1 MYFIVA
7 TLIIAVACSLITV
20 RVLVS
25 YNDFGLLVK
34 LLVGF
39 IVTVSWF
46 MPPILHFIRR
56 NLPVS
61 AETYSLISAVG
72 YTLFGFAF
80 ILFMML
86 MLRDLLWFA
95 SGQLARLFQYQ
106 AAWLDPKN
114 AFWLGWSNL
123 AVVVLSLLLAGYA
136 VFSAIR
142 IPEVKTVEFASPKLN
157 KEISLVHLSD
167 LHINRSTSADRIRAI
182 VDKVNALKP
191 DVIVIT
197 GDLVDDNPAAIR
209 DKMQIL
215 ADLKSPEGVYVSIG
229 NHELYAGLLNWLK
242 EFKRLGFKVLLNNGE
257 LLKNK
262 RVFIAGVAD
271 AGSFAFKPELSLNLS
286 PSAPAGQGRPY
297 RILLSHYPQYADYL
311 DEVEVDLQLS
321 GHTHGGQIF
330 PFHFLAWRANKY
342 LAGAYRVKNADLYV
356 SRGTGYWGPPMRL
369 FAPAEIALIKIK
381 PQE

>member
-1 MYFIVA
+1 MYFIIA

-25 YNDFGLLVK
+25 YNDFGITFK
-34 LLVGF
+34 LLVGLL
-39 IVTVSWF
+39 VTMAWF

-56 NLPVS
+56 NVPLR

-95 SGQLARLFQYQ
+95 SGQLARLFRYQ
-106 AAWLDPKN
+106 SGWLDPKN
-114 AFWLGWSNL
+114 AFYLGWSNL
-123 AVVVLSLLLAGYA
+123 VVIVLSLLLSGYA
-136 VFSAIR
+136 VFEAMKVPEIR
-142 IPEVKTVEFASPKLN
+142 TVEFVTPKLK
-157 KEISLVHLSD
+157 KEINLVHLSD
-167 LHINRSTSADRIRAI
+167 LHINRSTSAVRLKAI

-191 DVIVIT
+191 DVVVIT
-197 GDLVDDNPAAIR
+197 GDLVDDNPAAVR

-215 ADLKSPEGVYVSIG
+215 SGLESPEGIYVSIG

-257 LLKNK
+257 MLKNGQ
-262 RVFIAGVAD
+262 VFIAGVAD
-271 AGSFAFKPELSLNLS
+271 TGSFMLNPELSLNLR
-286 PSAPAGQGRPY
+286 PRAPMEQNDPY
-297 RILLSHYPQYADYL
+297 RILLSHYPQYADFM
-311 DEVEVDLQLS
+311 DKAGVDLQLS

-330 PFHFLAWRANKY
+330 PFHFLVRRANKY
-342 LAGAYRVKNADLYV
+342 LAGAYRIKNADLYV

>member
-1 MYFIVA
+1 M
-7 TLIIAVACSLITV
+7 
-20 RVLVS
+20 
-25 YNDFGLLVK
+25 
-34 LLVGF
+34 
-39 IVTVSWF
+39 
-46 MPPILHFIRR
+46 
-56 NLPVS
+56 
-61 AETYSLISAVG
+61 
-72 YTLFGFAF
+72 
-80 ILFMML
+80 
-86 MLRDLLWFA
+86 
-95 SGQLARLFQYQ
+95 
-106 AAWLDPKN
+106 
-114 AFWLGWSNL
+114 
-123 AVVVLSLLLAGYA
+123 AGYA

-167 LHINRSTSADRIRAI
+167 LHISRSTSADRIRAI

-297 RILLSHYPQYADYL
+297 RIIRNMPIIWTKLRLICSSPGIRTAGRF
-311 DEVEVDLQLS
+311 S
-321 GHTHGGQIF
+321 RFIF
-330 PFHFLAWRANKY
+330 WP
-342 LAGAYRVKNADLYV
+342 GAPINI
-356 SRGTGYWGPPMRL
+356 WP
-369 FAPAEIALIKIK
+369 ALIASKTPICMFRAEPVTGGRRCACLPRRK
-381 PQE
+381 LP